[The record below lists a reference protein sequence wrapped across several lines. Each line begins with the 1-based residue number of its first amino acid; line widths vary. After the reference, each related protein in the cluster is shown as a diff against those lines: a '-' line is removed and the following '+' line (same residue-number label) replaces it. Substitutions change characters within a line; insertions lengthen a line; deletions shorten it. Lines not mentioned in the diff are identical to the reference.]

1 MDSVYYP
8 EKAAWREGEPGTARQ
23 PDSDRKDPVPITE
36 FHRDLVVAADRTACW
51 AVLTD
56 VPRLVSWISIV
67 GDANELAYL
76 ERYTAVLIDRM
87 GPFKMRADL
96 DISVDHVKE
105 NEHIHVRAS
114 GEDRGVGSRLAVDA
128 VLSLEDSGL
137 GTLISTSGTYEVV
150 GKVAT
155 LGAGVIQKKATK
167 IIDEFF
173 ENTADALGRA

>member
-1 MDSVYYP
+1 
-8 EKAAWREGEPGTARQ
+8 
-23 PDSDRKDPVPITE
+23 VPTTD
-36 FHRDLVVAADRTACW
+36 FRRDIVVAADRATCW

-56 VPRLVSWISIV
+56 VPRLVSWVPIV
-67 GDANELAYL
+67 GDASELAHL

-96 DISVDHVKE
+96 DITVDDVKE

-128 VLSLEDSGL
+128 TLRLDESQS
-137 GTLISTSGTYEVV
+137 GTLITTSGTYEVV

-167 IIDEFF
+167 TLDEFF
-173 ENTADALGRA
+173 EHAADALGRA

>member
-1 MDSVYYP
+1 
-8 EKAAWREGEPGTARQ
+8 
-23 PDSDRKDPVPITE
+23 VPTTD
-36 FHRDLVVAADRTACW
+36 FQRDIVVAADRATCW

-56 VPRLVSWISIV
+56 VPLLVSWISIV
-67 GDANELAYL
+67 GDAQELARL
-76 ERYTAVLIDRM
+76 ERYRAVLIDRM

-96 DISVDHVKE
+96 DIAVDNVE
-105 NEHIHVRAS
+105 QNEHVHVRAA

-128 VLSLEDSGL
+128 TLRLAESGP

-167 IIDEFF
+167 ILDEFF
-173 ENTADALGRA
+173 EQASHALGRP

>member
-1 MDSVYYP
+1 MP
-8 EKAAWREGEPGTARQ
+8 TA
-23 PDSDRKDPVPITE
+23 D
-36 FHRDLVVAADRTACW
+36 FHRDIAVAADRAACW

-67 GDANELAYL
+67 GDASELAHL

-96 DISVDHVKE
+96 GIAVDDVKE

-114 GEDRGVGSRLAVDA
+114 GEDRGVGSRLSVDA
-128 VLSLEDSGL
+128 TLRLDEHGT

-167 IIDEFF
+167 VMDEFF
-173 ENTADALGRA
+173 EQAAQALGRG